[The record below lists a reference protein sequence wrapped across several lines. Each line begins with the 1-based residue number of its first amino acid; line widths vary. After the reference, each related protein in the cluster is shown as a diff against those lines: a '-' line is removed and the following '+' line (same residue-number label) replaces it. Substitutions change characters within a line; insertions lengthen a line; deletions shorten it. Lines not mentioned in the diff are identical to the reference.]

1 MDGIGDELL
10 PACQHFQRM
19 TLAPSKGFC
28 SAIDQQALGRLANA
42 QTWRLAQHALRQI
55 RERDSDRGI
64 RHINVDADHR
74 TAGDAHRAIGPAAPD
89 VYLEA
94 FGRPVAMP
102 RPIRIGRPGAF
113 AEMPR
118 HLGARHDGNDGIAI
132 IHQPRAE
139 LRHEILHAALPGKGG
154 AGWLPLSRRCASAS

>member
-19 TLAPSKGFC
+19 ALTPTKGFC
-28 SAIDQQALGRLANA
+28 RAIDQQALRGLANT
-42 QTWRLAQHALRQI
+42 QTWRFAQHALRQI
-55 RERDSDRGI
+55 SERHRDRGI
-64 RHINVDADHR
+64 RHINVDTDHR
-74 TAGDAHRAIGPAAPD
+74 TAGDAHRAIRPAAPD
-89 VYLEA
+89 VDLEG
-94 FGRPVAMP
+94 FGWPVAVP

-113 AEMPR
+113 AEMAR
-118 HLGARHDGNDGIAI
+118 HLGARHDGNDRVAI